1 MSSPRMEVD
10 VGWTRRPMSPEEAA
24 RRVLR
29 MLTALEAIDGRFGD
43 LLTGGRG
50 PRSKGWRPLPST
62 EEWLAELLRKS
73 DKQAAMPGPGCHLG
87 AWNGQRDGGISAELG
102 IVVWGPGS
110 ERDAFRSFAGL
121 WAGTEGLDGAQV
133 EAIVAAMVA
142 VWDPQD
148 GRRTD
153 TTAEGEQRLSTFT
166 PGVGWLPAAT

>member
-1 MSSPRMEVD
+1 
-10 VGWTRRPMSPEEAA
+10 MSPEEAA

-29 MLTALEAIDGRFGD
+29 MLAALEAIDPRFGD

-50 PRSKGWRPLPST
+50 PRDKRWRPLPST
-62 EEWLAELLRKS
+62 EEALAELLRKS
-73 DKQAAMPGPGCHLG
+73 DKQAAVPDFRGLPGCHLG

-102 IVVWGPGS
+102 IVVWGPGPD
-110 ERDAFRSFAGL
+110 RIGVRSMAML
-121 WAGTEGLDGAQV
+121 WAGTEGLDAAQV